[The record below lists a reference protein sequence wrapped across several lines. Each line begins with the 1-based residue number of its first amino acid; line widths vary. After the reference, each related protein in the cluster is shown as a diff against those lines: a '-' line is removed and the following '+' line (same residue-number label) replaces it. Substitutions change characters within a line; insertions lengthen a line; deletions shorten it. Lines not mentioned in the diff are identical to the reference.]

1 MMIRRC
7 SLVMGAMCVLLAGVG
22 VSPAR
27 ADDRADVKA
36 LEQRLVAALS
46 AKDVDRI
53 MACYAPE
60 ESLVV
65 FDVIPPRQYVGAKAF
80 RKDTEDFLAGFPGPV
95 KFESSDLAIT
105 ADGRL
110 AFAHYILHVTGTDR
124 AGKQDEYNLRVTDC
138 LRKTK
143 GKWLIVHEHLS
154 VPVDVTSGK
163 ADLLSKP

>member
-1 MMIRRC
+1 MMIRQRA
-7 SLVMGAMCVLLAGVG
+7 LVIGALCVLLAGVG
-22 VSPAR
+22 ATPVR

-36 LEQRLVAALS
+36 LEERLVAALN

-53 MACYAPE
+53 MACYAPD

-80 RKDTEDFLAGFPGPV
+80 RKDTADFLAEFPGPV
-95 KFESSDLAIT
+95 KFDSSDLAIT
-105 ADGRL
+105 ADGKL
-110 AFAHYILHVTGTDR
+110 AFAHYILHATGTDR
-124 AGKQDEYNLRVTDC
+124 AGKQDEYNFRVTDC
-138 LRKTK
+138 LSKTK